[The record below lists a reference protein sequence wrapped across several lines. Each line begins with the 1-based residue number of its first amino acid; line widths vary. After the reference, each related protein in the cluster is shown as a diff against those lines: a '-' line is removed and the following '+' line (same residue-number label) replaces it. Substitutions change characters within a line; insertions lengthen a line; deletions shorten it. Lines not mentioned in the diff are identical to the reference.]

1 MPSLSERKEDIPLLI
16 NHYLN
21 AISDRTGQPPKRIAK
36 AALSILLQYSWP
48 GNVRQLTNVVEQVVA
63 LSTSPVVS
71 MSLVEDAIRHNGN
84 SILPL
89 TEAKRQF
96 EKDYVEQLLRTTN
109 GNMTLAAK
117 LAQRNRSDFYK
128 ILKRHGLEPEQFKST
143 KNDDGNQMDEGMS

>member
-1 MPSLSERKEDIPLLI
+1 
-16 NHYLN
+16 
-21 AISDRTGQPPKRIAK
+21 
-36 AALSILLQYSWP
+36 
-48 GNVRQLTNVVEQVVA
+48 
-63 LSTSPVVS
+63 